1 MMVSDVSSY
10 SDTPASVPSTLA
22 SKRESVGLST
32 TVTLTLPT
40 VPEGLAV
47 RGQGRPLTSSCCVV
61 PSVVHRFLTSDIQG
75 HLGDPSNQMRRR
87 LGTGMCLYFGLT
99 S

>member
-47 RGQGRPLTSSCCVV
+47 RGQGQAVDCRLLCRAIRRPPLLKGRHT
-61 PSVVHRFLTSDIQG
+61 RA
-75 HLGDPSNQMRRR
+75 LGRPSNQMTRR
-87 LGTGMCLYFGLT
+87 LGTGTCLYVGL
-99 S
+99 SS

>member
-32 TVTLTLPT
+32 TVTLMSPT
-40 VPEGLAV
+40 VPEGEPLAARNRVV
-47 RGQGRPLTSSCCVV
+47 RDQGKALSTIKACDR
-61 PSVVHRFLTSDIQG
+61 RQG
-75 HLGDPSNQMRRR
+75 AGATRAAADASPRRCR
-87 LGTGMCLYFGLT
+87 GPYVGLT
-99 S
+99 CRA

>member
-1 MMVSDVSSY
+1 MVSDVSSY

-22 SKRESVGLST
+22 SKRASVGLST

-47 RGQGRPLTSSCCVV
+47 RGQGRPLTAACCVV
-61 PSVVHRFLTSDIQG
+61 PSVVHGFLTGDTQG
-75 HLGDPSNQMRRR
+75 YLGDRATR
-87 LGTGMCLYFGLT
+87 
-99 S
+99 